1 MQISEAES
9 AVMDVLWRTHPLGAE
24 EVVAALADSRDI
36 AARLPAKDGYQLSL
50 QVADGERR
58 LLESTPQ
65 GIRLLASEN
74 LFVSTPDGLL
84 GGLDGHPNPQ

>member
-1 MQISEAES
+1 MPVYRLVIRRDGRLIGHFES
-9 AVMDVLWRTHPLGAE
+9 T
-24 EVVAALADSRDI
+24 AASALDDSRDI

-50 QVADGERR
+50 LVAEGERR

-74 LFVSTPDGLL
+74 LYAPVPEGLL
-84 GGLDGHPNPQ
+84 GGLDRHPNQP